1 MRHVIKRDELF
12 SCRSAKIL
20 ILMFLLFGICAG
32 CIGKDPIES
41 RVDVLVQGLGDKDER
56 VSYASANELCEIG
69 EPAVDPLIKAL
80 KNDNPQ
86 VRSFAARDL
95 GIIVSTI
102 STPII
107 GRDGNPVQNI
117 SARDLGTIK
126 EKKAINALI
135 EALKDPVPE
144 VRMNAAFSLGEFK
157 ALEAVEPL
165 IELLKDE
172 NGEVVSSTITA
183 LGMLKDPR
191 ATEPLCEVIKR
202 DDLSIK
208 PAGDSITHY
217 EGSISMHQE
226 AVYALGEIGDPRAV
240 DTLLDKLGD
249 KDIGY
254 SAASSLSQIKGEYV
268 FGKLIKLLDSKN
280 PITRTNAIA
289 VYEHIQD
296 PAAVPILI
304 RMLNDQVPEVRRE
317 AAYAL
322 SQFKEP
328 DEIIQTEQPLIN
340 ALGDSK
346 VEVQAAAA
354 GALGSIESKKAIPLL
369 AKLIQSKDLTLC
381 EAAIHALGRYK
392 DPEATDSLIAALQ
405 DKNWR
410 VRFDIVYSFMD
421 MGDTRAVDPLIP
433 LLGDENYKVRQGAA
447 NVLGKLG
454 DRKAVE
460 PLLKAL
466 ETEREEEVRN
476 SEVQALGILGGP
488 EAIKGLNLISSDK
501 DEYKIVRTNAEK
513 ALVILKGGGTVNV
526 TSFIN

>member
-1 MRHVIKRDELF
+1 MRHMIKRDELF
-12 SCRSAKIL
+12 SCQSAKLL
-20 ILMFLLFGICAG
+20 ILMLLLFGICAG
-32 CIGKDPIES
+32 CLGKDPVEA
-41 RVDVLVQGLGDKDER
+41 RVDMLVQGLGDKDER
-56 VSYASANELCEIG
+56 ISSTSADELCEIG

-80 KNDNPQ
+80 KDDNPQ

-95 GIIVSTI
+95 GIIASSPVF
-102 STPII
+102 
-107 GRDGNPVQNI
+107 GGDGEPVRNLT
-117 SARDLGTIK
+117 ARNLGITK

-135 EALKDPVPE
+135 EALKDPTPE
-144 VRMNAAFSLGEFK
+144 VRMNAAFSLGEFH

-202 DDLSIK
+202 DDVSIT
-208 PAGDSITHY
+208 PAGDSTTHY
-217 EGSISMHQE
+217 EGSLSIHQE
-226 AVYALGEIGDPRAV
+226 AVFALGEIGDPRAV
-240 DTLLDKLGD
+240 DTLLDKLAD
-249 KDIGY
+249 KEIGY
-254 SAASSLSQIKGEYV
+254 SAASSLGRIKGEYV

-280 PITRTNAIA
+280 PTTRTNAVV
-289 VYEHIQD
+289 VYEYIQD

-304 RMLNDQVPEVRRE
+304 KMLNDQVPEVRRE
-317 AAYAL
+317 AANAL
-322 SQFKEP
+322 GHFKEP
-328 DEIIQTEQPLIN
+328 EEIAQTEQPLIN

-346 VEVQAAAA
+346 VEVQVAAA
-354 GALGSIESKKAIPLL
+354 GSLGSIESKKAIPLL
-369 AKLIQSKDLTLC
+369 AKLIQSKDPTLC
-381 EAAIHALGRYK
+381 EAAIHALSRFK

-405 DKNWR
+405 DKNSR
-410 VRFDIVYSFMD
+410 VKVDIVYSLIE
-421 MGDTRAVDPLIP
+421 MGDIRAVDPLIS

-447 NVLGKLG
+447 IGLGKLG

-488 EAIKGLNLISSDK
+488 EAIKGLSRISTDK
-501 DEYKIVRTNAEK
+501 DEYKFVRTNAEK
-513 ALVILKGGGTVNV
+513 ALVILKGGGTVNAS
-526 TSFIN
+526 SFY